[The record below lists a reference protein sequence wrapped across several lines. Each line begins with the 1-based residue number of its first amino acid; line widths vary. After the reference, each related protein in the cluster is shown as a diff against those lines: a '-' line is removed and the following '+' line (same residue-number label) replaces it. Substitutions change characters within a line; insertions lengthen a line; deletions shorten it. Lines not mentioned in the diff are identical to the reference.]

1 MVVGS
6 IGDRHR
12 NGRSAIAG
20 QVGRPLVF
28 VGKLF
33 PGTEDGR
40 SGRAHA
46 GADPPKAFG
55 ALVAQQ

>member
-12 NGRSAIAG
+12 NGRSDIAG

-33 PGTEDGR
+33 LALRTDG
-40 SGRAHA
+40 A
-46 GADPPKAFG
+46 GALTPERTHRKS
-55 ALVAQQ
+55 LVL

>member
-6 IGDRHR
+6 SGGRQL
-12 NGRSAIAG
+12 NGRSAIAR

-33 PGTEDGR
+33 LALRADG
-40 SGRAHA
+40 
-46 GADPPKAFG
+46 PG
-55 ALVAQQ
+55 ALTPERTHRKSLVL